1 MSPAIQIYPA
11 IRWSDLLTCWV
22 HFATAYMTGNATRHF
37 QFGRDLHWESN
48 ELKAKK
54 MCLVIQTMPFA
65 IWQNDTKIQQHHAV
79 GAELMI
85 PYASVHESSF
95 YWNGLVNIKLAGQ
108 KNR

>member
-1 MSPAIQIYPA
+1 MICLPVGYT
-11 IRWSDLLTCWV
+11 LLQLTWQ
-22 HFATAYMTGNATRHF
+22 ATLLDILNSEEIF
-37 QFGRDLHWESN
+37 NCHWESN
-48 ELKAKK
+48 ELKAMK